1 LQIQYLVELLQ
12 LLYNANELRRPAAD
26 HQSARFHQAPSGARH
41 AAHVPTVHAHLPP
54 EHRAQQDMSA
64 IDPRA
69 FYVEELESFVNL
81 TEDYIMW
88 HELRHAPPAQR
99 RPFVFCDHPFL
110 FDPPLKSKVLR
121 LEYSILS
128 AAQQGVRAP
137 RPHAAPRRAL

>member
-1 LQIQYLVELLQ
+1 
-12 LLYNANELRRPAAD
+12 
-26 HQSARFHQAPSGARH
+26 
-41 AAHVPTVHAHLPP
+41 
-54 EHRAQQDMSA
+54 MSA

-128 AAQQGVRAP
+128 AAQQGAP
-137 RPHAAPRRAL
+137 RLPIRSASARFLTARHAAVSLFPVCLVQVRRSNLMEDALRFFAR